1 VRFRYAAALMFL
13 SLTLGSPARQASL
26 GQAEDTQR
34 PQIAVRM
41 SLTKRLFHVG
51 EPVAIDVHVSN
62 VGKAPV
68 IVGNDVSVVSGAV
81 SRLEFKLR
89 DIHGHLSPATQMI
102 SDNFG
107 SRPTNDDIATK
118 LLASF
123 VVLRPGNS
131 LVVRATVDSVLFAL
145 LSKPGS
151 YQLSATYASGGLEYP
166 PVYHRLGL
174 TDEAVKSLPY
184 RSWTGKVSTNTVSF
198 DVVPSK

>member
-1 VRFRYAAALMFL
+1 VRIRYAAILVFL
-13 SLTLGSPARQASL
+13 SLSPVSPTHQASPK
-26 GQAEDTQR
+26 QAEDTQR

-41 SLTKRLFHVG
+41 SVLKRSFHVG
-51 EPVAIDVHVSN
+51 EPVLIDVRVSN
-62 VGKAPV
+62 VGKEPV

-89 DIHGHLSPATQMI
+89 DIHGHLSPSTQMI

-123 VVLRPGNS
+123 VLLRPGNS
-131 LVVRATVDSVLFAL
+131 LVVRTAVDSVLFAL
-145 LSKPGS
+145 LSKPGT

-166 PVYHRLGL
+166 PMYHRLGL

-184 RSWTGKVSTNTVSF
+184 RSWTGKVSMNTVSF
-198 DVVPSK
+198 EVVASK